1 MVWHTATPA
10 LWLLTRSLQGPLLGV
25 SREPQAKLRG
35 VAEAASLP
43 VLEARN
49 LCLQAWTPHR
59 QPHFLPRWRPALCHP
74 SLCAQPPP
82 ASTLAPGPLHLGLTL

>member
-1 MVWHTATPA
+1 MVWHTATPPA

-43 VLEARN
+43 VLEA
-49 LCLQAWTPHR
+49 CTK
-59 QPHFLPRWRPALCHP
+59 
-74 SLCAQPPP
+74 SV
-82 ASTLAPGPLHLGLTL
+82 SSGLDTT